1 MRTETNGD
9 YLDRL
14 KMAARFNAAVD
25 SYEAVSALQKHVGDE
40 LLDRL
45 GLINIQPIFVLDL
58 GSGPGH
64 FAERLADRY
73 VRARIIQLDIAEKML
88 AAAHKRKSRQ
98 SSRQYH
104 VCADAERLPF
114 AARSVDMVFSNLMLQ
129 WVYPPDQLLQQLVSA
144 LKPGGLMI
152 FSTFGP
158 DTLYELRDSWSG
170 ADHHPHVHAF
180 VEMHDLGDALI
191 RAGFIDPVIEVDY
204 VTLTYDKV
212 SHLMRDLK
220 ELGAVNVSAD
230 RRKTLTGKHRFRQM
244 EQAYEQRR
252 QSGKLPATY
261 EVIYGHAWIPADN
274 ITDRQAPDT
283 VFKISLDSI
292 KQALKK
298 FT

>member
-1 MRTETNGD
+1 MRPETTGD
-9 YLDRL
+9 YLDRE
-14 KMAARFNAAVD
+14 KMAAKFNAAVG
-25 SYEAVSALQKHVGDE
+25 SYDAVSTLQKHVGNE

-45 GLINIQPIFVLDL
+45 ELINIQPSFVLDL

-64 FAERLADRY
+64 FAERLAARY
-73 VRARIIQLDIAEKML
+73 VKARIIQLDIAEKML
-88 AAAHKRKSRQ
+88 AAAHKRKNRQ

-104 VCADAERLPF
+104 VCADAEKLPF
-114 AARSVDMVFSNLMLQ
+114 AARTVDMVFSNLMLQ
-129 WVYPPDQLLQQLVSA
+129 WVYPPDQLFQQLVSA
-144 LKPGGLMI
+144 LKPGGLVL

-158 DTLYELRDSWSG
+158 DTLYELRESWSG
-170 ADHHPHVHAF
+170 ADHLPHVHAF

-212 SHLMRDLK
+212 SHLMQDLK
-220 ELGAVNVSAD
+220 GLGAINVSAD

-244 EQAYEQRR
+244 EQAYEKRR

-261 EVIYGHAWIPADN
+261 EVIYGHAWIPAADKP
-274 ITDRQAPDT
+274 DRQPPST
-283 VFKISLDSI
+283 IFKISLDSI

-298 FT
+298 FS